1 MDIFSANMDP
11 VADAIKGIGTGFVNN
26 ALKKIEIDRQLGKD
40 IYDAAKTEAA
50 INWDRARTRNQNLK
64 TDNLQKLSALFNPES
79 FNQKER
85 AAIGAGAML
94 GSSSFNDIMKGVD
107 TQQTT
112 GFRADQYAKGTP
124 MAKLSIALDKEISPY
139 RYDSRTGA
147 VYNTMDGTVNIDPN
161 VVNHALNVGLA
172 LKVAGGNGTGD
183 GKASGGGKP
192 QTVRLA
198 SPSELVTVFSDVIY
212 EKDPLRGMVPR
223 TVRNDK
229 ALNEFIAFSEQN
241 GIPMTA
247 ENAWL
252 YKAGA
257 LVGDMANLPV
267 PVSGVQVNAPV
278 QTPDEKPA
286 DVLPGTQAV
295 RDVKRTVS
303 PDMAAGLEMIRQKL
317 RSGRYL
323 NDEEALNA
331 LRMLGFE

>member
-11 VADAIKGIGTGFVNN
+11 LANAIENIGTGFVNN
-26 ALKKIEIDRQLGKD
+26 ALKKVEIDRQLGKD

-64 TDNLQKLSALFNPES
+64 TDNLQKLSALFKPES
-79 FNQKER
+79 FNQKEQ
-85 AAIGAGAML
+85 AALGAGAML

-124 MAKLSIALDKEISPY
+124 MAKLSIALDKEINPY

-161 VVNHALNVGLA
+161 VVNNAVEVGVKLGE
-172 LKVAGGNGTGD
+172 KGGRSST
-183 GKASGGGKP
+183 P
-192 QTVRLA
+192 RIA
-198 SPSELVTVFSDVIY
+198 SPAELVTVFSDVIE
-212 EKDPLRGMVPR
+212 EKDAFGNTVRR

-229 ALNEFIAFSEQN
+229 ALNEFIAFSHQN
-241 GIPMTA
+241 GIPMTH

-286 DVLPGTQAV
+286 TAMDEETAAAV
-295 RDVKRTVS
+295 
-303 PDMAAGLEMIRQKL
+303 QKL
-317 RSGRYL
+317 PADVQRYVLALMQDFDDGNL
-323 NDEEALNA
+323 NEIELQQ
-331 LRMLGFE
+331 LLQETGYFE